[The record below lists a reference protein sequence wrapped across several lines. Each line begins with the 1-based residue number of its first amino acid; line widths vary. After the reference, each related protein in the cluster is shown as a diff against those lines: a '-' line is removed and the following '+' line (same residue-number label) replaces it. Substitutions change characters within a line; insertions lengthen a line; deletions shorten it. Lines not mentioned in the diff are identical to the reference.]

1 MNCNTD
7 VYGQL
12 KERTLWTKFCGHLF
26 QLLPLNP
33 LTVLC
38 PISNAYMNC
47 DITWEHEYYNSLE
60 ELGSLELWHSF

>member
-7 VYGQL
+7 IYGQL
-12 KERTLWTKFCGHLF
+12 KERTLRTKFCGHLF
-26 QLLPLNP
+26 QLPPLTP

-38 PISNAYMNC
+38 PISNVYMNC
-47 DITWEHEYYNSLE
+47 DITYEHKYLK